1 MDPTKTTR
9 NPRGEGGG
17 KLNRALPNIYETLG
31 KISRSIPKTKN
42 ETLGKVVS
50 RTLPKPKRETLGKL
64 NSRTKAKLNG
74 TLGKQSR
81 TLPKLNG
88 TLGKLNRTL
97 LRGEPRGTTTM
108 KQQRPESAQSKSVP
122 PGPIPG
128 SKRISFPSRA
138 QQPSRTS
145 WGHLGGGHQ
154 LGFRVSR
161 LGLFRV

>member
-1 MDPTKTTR
+1 MTLPKLHETQGGR
-9 NPRGEGGG
+9 GG
-17 KLNRALPNIYETLG
+17 KLNSRALPNIYETLG

-108 KQQRPESAQSKSVP
+108 KQRRPESAQNRPLLGPPSRGPNASVFRAAP
-122 PGPIPG
+122 SSLPGPRGAILVEA
-128 SKRISFPSRA
+128 IN
-138 QQPSRTS
+138 
-145 WGHLGGGHQ
+145 
-154 LGFRVSR
+154 
-161 LGLFRV
+161 

>member
-9 NPRGEGGG
+9 NPRGGGNKKKTKPG
-17 KLNRALPNIYETLG
+17 PAKKIYTKPWE
-31 KISRSIPKTKN
+31 KINRSIPKTKN

-88 TLGKLNRTL
+88 TLGKRNRTL
-97 LRGEPRGTTTM
+97 LRGEPRGTTTR
-108 KQQRPESAQSKSVP
+108 KQQRPESAQNRSLLGPSRGPNASVFRAAP
-122 PGPIPG
+122 SSLPGPRGAILEA
-128 SKRISFPSRA
+128 IN
-138 QQPSRTS
+138 
-145 WGHLGGGHQ
+145 
-154 LGFRVSR
+154 
-161 LGLFRV
+161 